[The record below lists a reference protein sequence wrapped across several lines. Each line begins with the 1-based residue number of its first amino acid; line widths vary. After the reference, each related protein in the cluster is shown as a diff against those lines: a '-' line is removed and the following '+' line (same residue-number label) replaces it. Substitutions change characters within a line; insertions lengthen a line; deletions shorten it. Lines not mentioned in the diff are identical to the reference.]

1 MPGKRRDERDGLTGA
16 EDPAAGAAPG
26 PEARADAA
34 DAGRA
39 DAAGQAS
46 PGQAAGR
53 GSSAAPARRPD
64 SRRGPLLTFR
74 SRIALSFVAVT
85 LATALLFVV
94 VQIFSWS
101 DLFAT
106 YTRDNM
112 ESIADSAATA
122 LSHEHESRGYWST
135 SGLSSVLSIDRIF
148 DGLGIQVL
156 NAGGTI
162 IYDNTWIQDSD
173 ISLAPDA
180 SSMVSTQVVTSTGRQ
195 VGTVNVWAM
204 GSDVLLTPRDISF
217 RGRTFDG
224 MLVAAAIGVVLAAV
238 MALLFSS
245 WLARPVRS
253 ITRAAERIKENDLS
267 ARSGLH
273 GTDEIG
279 QLGETFDEMAAKYQK
294 DRELERRL
302 TADVAHELR
311 TPMMA
316 IMATVEAMQ
325 DGVLPCDQ
333 EHLALVDGEVR
344 RLSRL
349 VDSMLRLSRLESR
362 SVQMDF
368 MPTDVADLARGMCA
382 SRRALLESMGL
393 TLAFEDRSG
402 GRDLTAQVDHD
413 GITQAL
419 TNILQNASRYTPPPG
434 SVTVW
439 VDGDDEQVRI
449 GVTDTGVG
457 ISPEN
462 IDRVFYRFW
471 RAEESRNR
479 SKGGLGVGMAVTKE
493 IMGYH
498 QGRID
503 VESELGK
510 GSTFI
515 LVVPRVHR
523 DEPGDAR

>member
-1 MPGKRRDERDGLTGA
+1 MPGMRKNDGDGQTAGGA
-16 EDPAAGAAPG
+16 
-26 PEARADAA
+26 
-34 DAGRA
+34 
-39 DAAGQAS
+39 
-46 PGQAAGR
+46 
-53 GSSAAPARRPD
+53 GSSTFARTSD
-64 SRRGPLLTFR
+64 SKRGPLLTFR
-74 SRIALSFVAVT
+74 SRIGLSFVAVT

-94 VQIFSWS
+94 VQIVSWS

-122 LSHEHESRGYWST
+122 LSHEYESRGYWST

-156 NAGGTI
+156 NSGGTI
-162 IYDNTWIQDSD
+162 IYDNTWIKNSD

-180 SSMVSTQVVTSTGRQ
+180 SSMVSTQITTSVGRQ

-224 MLVAAAIGVVLAAV
+224 MLLAAAIGVVLAAG
-238 MALLFSS
+238 MAFLFSS

-267 ARSGLH
+267 ARSGLR
-273 GTDEIG
+273 GRDEIG

-333 EHLALVDGEVR
+333 EHLGLVDGEVR

-349 VDSMLRLSRLESR
+349 VDSMLKLSRLESR

-368 MPTDVADLARGMCA
+368 MPIDVADLARGMCA
-382 SRRALLESMGL
+382 SRQALLESMGL
-393 TLAFEDRSG
+393 TLTFEDRSA

-413 GITQAL
+413 SLTQAL
-419 TNILQNASRYTPPPG
+419 TNIMQNASRYTPPPG
-434 SVTVW
+434 KVTVW
-439 VDGDDEQVRI
+439 VDGDDKEVRI

-462 IDRVFYRFW
+462 IDHVFYRFW

-493 IMGYH
+493 IVDYH
-498 QGRID
+498 HGHID

-510 GSTFI
+510 GSTFT
-515 LVVPRVHR
+515 LVLPRIHKDDPTDVK
-523 DEPGDAR
+523 